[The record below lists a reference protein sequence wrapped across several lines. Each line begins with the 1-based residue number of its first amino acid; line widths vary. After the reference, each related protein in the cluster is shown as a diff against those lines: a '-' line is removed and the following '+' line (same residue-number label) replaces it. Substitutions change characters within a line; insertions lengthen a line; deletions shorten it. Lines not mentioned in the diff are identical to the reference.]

1 VIVGDPHDQA
11 ALTLHQ
17 IRHASGVR
25 VLEYDGR
32 VGAAETE

>member
-17 IRHASGVR
+17 TRHVSGVR
-25 VLEYDGR
+25 MFEHDGS
-32 VGAAETE
+32 VGAAEAE